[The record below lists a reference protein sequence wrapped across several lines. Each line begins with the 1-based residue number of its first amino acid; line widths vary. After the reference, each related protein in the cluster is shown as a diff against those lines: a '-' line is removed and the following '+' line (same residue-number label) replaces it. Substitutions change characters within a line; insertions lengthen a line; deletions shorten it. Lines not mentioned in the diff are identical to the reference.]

1 MSAVEVNFDGLVG
14 PTHNYSG
21 LAAGNLASSR
31 NRDQISNPRA
41 AALQGLA
48 KMKRLHDLGLLQGIL
63 PPQPRPEPELLR
75 RLGFTGTDLQV
86 LSRAAIEAPWLL
98 SACCS
103 ASAMWTAN
111 AATVSPAADTA
122 DGRVHFTPANLVSQL
137 HRSMEA
143 VVTEHILQQVFH
155 NKQFFCVHNALP
167 STTALG
173 DEGAANHNR
182 LCTNYSNTGVALFV
196 YGRSRQQ
203 PGPQRFPARQ
213 TLEASQAVAR
223 QHGLDPAR
231 VIYAQQQPDAIDAG
245 VFHNDVIAVANR
257 NLLFCHESAF
267 VNQPQVLDQLDHA
280 LNGELNLI
288 QVSEQDVT
296 LQAAVQSYLF
306 NSQLLTLSGGHTLL
320 LVPQECRENEQV
332 WQYLQALLKAHR
344 GIDAVE
350 VIDLRQ
356 SMRNGGGP
364 ACLRLRVVLEPKA
377 LAACHQGVLFSDQ
390 LYAQLI
396 DWVERHYRDRLA
408 PSELA
413 DPALLDESR
422 AALDELTRIL
432 QLGSLY
438 PFQH

>member
-1 MSAVEVNFDGLVG
+1 MKAVEVNFDGLVG

-21 LAAGNLASSR
+21 LAPGNLASAR
-31 NRDQISNPRA
+31 NRDQVSNPRA

-48 KMKRLHDLGLLQGIL
+48 KMKRLHDLGLTQGVL

-75 RLGFTGTDLQV
+75 QLGFAGSDAQV
-86 LSRAAIEAPWLL
+86 LACAAHEAPWLL

-103 ASAMWTAN
+103 ASAMWAAN
-111 AATVSPAADTA
+111 AATVSPAADTG

-137 HRSMEA
+137 HRSIEA
-143 VVTEHILQQVFH
+143 DMTGTILRAIFH
-155 NKQFFCVHNALP
+155 HPEFFCVHSPLP
-167 STTALG
+167 ATATLG
-173 DEGAANHNR
+173 DEGGANHNR
-182 LCTNYSNTGVALFV
+182 LCTAYSDPGVALFV

-203 PGPQRFPARQ
+203 SGPHRFPARQ
-213 TLEASQAVAR
+213 TLEASEAVAR
-223 QHGLDPAR
+223 QHGLDPAQ

-267 VNQPQVLDQLDHA
+267 VNQPQVLVQLDHA

-364 ACLRLRVVLEPKA
+364 ACLRLRVVLEPAA

-390 LYAQLI
+390 LYAQLTG
-396 DWVERHYRDRLA
+396 WVERHYRDRLA

-438 PFQH
+438 SFQH

>member
-1 MSAVEVNFDGLVG
+1 MKAVEVNFDGLVG

-21 LAAGNLASSR
+21 LAPGNLASVR

-48 KMKRLHDLGLLQGIL
+48 KMKRLHDLGLTQGVL

-75 RLGFTGTDLQV
+75 RLGFAGSDSQV
-86 LSRAAIEAPWLL
+86 LSRAAVEAPWLL
-98 SACCS
+98 SAACS
-103 ASAMWTAN
+103 ASSMWTAN
-111 AATVSPAADTA
+111 ATTVSPAADTA
-122 DGRVHFTPANLVSQL
+122 DRRVHFTPANLVSQL
-137 HRSMEA
+137 HRSMESA
-143 VVTEHILQQVFH
+143 MTGEILRRVFH
-155 NKQFFCVHNALP
+155 NEQFFCVHNALP
-167 STTALG
+167 ASSALG
-173 DEGAANHNR
+173 DEGGANHNR
-182 LCTNYSNTGVALFV
+182 LCTGYSDPGVALFV

-203 PGPQRFPARQ
+203 SGPHRFPARQ
-213 TLEASQAVAR
+213 TLEASEAVAR
-223 QHGLDPAR
+223 QHGLNPAR

-257 NLLFCHESAF
+257 NLLFCHEGAF
-267 VNQPQVLDQLDHA
+267 VDQTQVIGRLNHA
-280 LNGELNLI
+280 LDGKLNLI
-288 QVSEQDVT
+288 QVSEQEVA

-320 LVPQECRENEQV
+320 LVPLECRENEQV
-332 WQYLQALLKAHR
+332 WHYLQTLLKARR

-364 ACLRLRVVLEPKA
+364 ACLRLRVVLESEA
-377 LAACHQGVLFSDQ
+377 LEACHQGVLFSDQ

-396 DWVERHYRDRLA
+396 DWVERHYRDRLV

-432 QLGSLY
+432 QLDSLY